1 MKHSWGST
9 QSWQFRMPT
18 SSDSMW
24 HYVTFLSWSVRY
36 WRDRLP
42 IRNYLARK
50 RDAKPVRKLLARKL
64 AFASQQSWKLT
75 RAEQKVKYVWHVW
88 LMYDMWV
95 SCGSLLWPAVT
106 VSTLWGALQAAR
118 AVVSTCTPL
127 HARQSDRSTA
137 MHARATQK
145 KEHSDISTS
154 KILES
159 MEGRWAKAGRVPS
172 KLGFKVNFEIDWHD

>member
-1 MKHSWGST
+1 MTLCDIPFNPGRSGTEETDYPFAITWQEREMPSQFESFLQGNLLLNLSSLGSWHA
-9 QSWQFRMPT
+9 Q
-18 SSDSMW
+18 
-24 HYVTFLSWSVRY
+24 
-36 WRDRLP
+36 
-42 IRNYLARK
+42 N
-50 RDAKPVRKLLARKL
+50 RKLNMCD
-64 AFASQQSWKLT
+64 WCI
-75 RAEQKVKYVWHVW
+75 
-88 LMYDMWV
+88 LMYDVWV

-154 KILES
+154 KLLES